1 MTSRIFPD
9 PASHAPLTGTIS
21 DILPSVLTAITGAGA
36 DRLGLTARLAGA
48 RRVVVLL
55 IDGLGSRVLP
65 RAADVAPVLGDIRAG
80 RLGGMTEIACHFP
93 STTPASL
100 VSLGTGALPGAH
112 GVLGFRVN
120 LPGTDQV
127 LDHTRWQDDPDPAV
141 WQPVRTRFESAG
153 VSTAVLG
160 PAAYEGSGLT
170 VAAYRGAPYTGANLG
185 TLVDRVLAS
194 DARLIYGYHPR
205 VDTAGHLFGLGSPE
219 WLAEVAAVDAM
230 LGQLVERLP
239 EDTALVVTAD
249 HGMIN
254 VPDEDRIDF
263 DAVPELRS
271 GVRVLAGEPRVR
283 YVHTLPGAQ
292 ADVLAAWRAVLGDS
306 ASVVSR
312 SEAIDSGWYGP
323 VPDAHRDRIG
333 DIVVTC
339 LGRRVVV
346 ASELEPGASVLVGY
360 HGSVTPDEVGIP
372 LIVVPPR

>member
-1 MTSRIFPD
+1 MTGS
-9 PASHAPLTGTIS
+9 IS
-21 DILPSVLTAITGAGA
+21 DILPGVLAAITGEGP
-36 DRLGLTARLAGA
+36 DRLDLTARLAGA

-55 IDGLGSRVLP
+55 FDGLGSRVLP
-65 RAADVAPVLGDIRAG
+65 SAAPVAPVLEDIRAG
-80 RLGGMTEIACHFP
+80 RLGGMTEIACNFP

-120 LPGTDQV
+120 VPGTDEV
-127 LDHTRWQDDPDPAV
+127 LDHTQWRDEPDPGV

-170 VAAYRGAPYTGANLG
+170 VAAYRGAPYVPAGTG

-194 DARLIYGYHPR
+194 DARLVYGYHPR
-205 VDTAGHLFGLGSPE
+205 VDTAGHLFGVGSPE
-219 WLAEVAAVDAM
+219 WLAEVATVDAM
-230 LGQLVERLP
+230 LGRLVDELP
-239 EDTALVVTAD
+239 ADTALVVTAD
-249 HGMIN
+249 HGMVN
-254 VPDEDRIDF
+254 VTEEDRIDF

-283 YVHTLPGAQ
+283 YVHTLPGAES
-292 ADVLAAWRAVLGDS
+292 DVLAAWRAVLGDT

-312 SEAIDSGWYGP
+312 SEAIDSGWFGP
-323 VPDAHRDRIG
+323 VPAAHRARIG
-333 DIVVTC
+333 DLVVTC
-339 LGRRVVV
+339 LGCRVVI
-346 ASELEPGASVLVGY
+346 ASDLEAGASDLVGY
-360 HGSVTPDEVGIP
+360 HGSVTPEEVGIP